1 MNEAVAKSLIG
12 VRRLLA
18 TCSIAIA
25 LAVLINAAFGAK
37 ALLTVALE
45 GQPIAA
51 QIGWGIAFGLAI
63 SIASLVIVLFFPPL
77 SSLRRQ
83 VLELLSRL
91 DLRAL
96 NPLWFGLAAGIGEE
110 LLFRGA
116 LQPIVGVWWASLI
129 FMLAHFRTGQFHS
142 INWQKLLYAIFV
154 FIVGLF
160 LGYVFSEIGLIAAI
174 VTHATADV
182 VWFFSAQRLRVSPNS
197 LGPKYLR
204 H

>member
-1 MNEAVAKSLIG
+1 MNQASAKSLIG

-18 TCSIAIA
+18 TCAIAIA
-25 LAVLINAAFGAK
+25 LAALINAAFGAQ
-37 ALLTVALE
+37 ALLTIVLD
-45 GQPIAA
+45 GQPVAA
-51 QIGWGIAFGLAI
+51 QIGWGITFGLAI
-63 SIASLVIVLFFPPL
+63 SITSSVIVLFFPPF

-91 DLRAL
+91 DLSAL

-129 FMLAHFRTGQFHS
+129 FTLAHFRTGQFHS
-142 INWQKLLYAIFV
+142 MNWQKLIYATSV
-154 FIVGLF
+154 FIAGLF

-174 VTHATADV
+174 VTHATVDV
-182 VWFFSAQRLRVSPNS
+182 VWFFSVRRLRVSPN
-197 LGPKYLR
+197 R
-204 H
+204 A